1 MLPSLALRARR
12 DADVLGAEVIVA
24 SLDSDYA
31 PQAALERTMA
41 VIASARRAVLADRYP
56 INSFSVEW
64 RWLADLVPLTKDWRD
79 LAAQALEPNVFYEP
93 AFALA
98 AGAVFG
104 RDVGALL
111 VWSGEEPRQLLGF
124 FPACVVPRR
133 YGLHLPILEAWT
145 HPYAPLGTPLVA
157 RDAAEPVI
165 SAWLTHLAADAA
177 RPGLLRLPLMVEDG
191 HFAIALGA
199 VLRRLQM
206 PFADFARHSRP
217 QLVPGDDRKAYLAQA
232 ISAHRHRELRRSIR
246 RLAELG
252 ALLFTASGMPEA
264 IDREIEDFFALE
276 AQGWKGEAGTAA
288 ARHDELRGFM
298 KTAVHALG
306 AEGKVAI
313 NRILLDGRAI
323 AATITLK
330 SGDGAWYWKTAYDET
345 LARFAPGVLASA
357 ALTEDLAE
365 NAAIAHTDSCAG
377 PGNPILDNLWR
388 ERLYL
393 CDRLIALR
401 PRAPF
406 QLARGLER
414 LRGVAIGGAKAL
426 RKKLK
431 HR

>member
-1 MLPSLALRARR
+1 M
-12 DADVLGAEVIVA
+12 A
-24 SLDSDYA
+24 SVDSDYA
-31 PQAALERTMA
+31 PQAALERMA

-64 RWLADLVPLTKDWRD
+64 RWLADLVPVTKDWRE
-79 LAAQALEPNVFYEP
+79 LAARALEANVFYEP

-104 RDVGALL
+104 RDVGAVL
-111 VWSGEEPRQLLGF
+111 VWSGEVPRKLLGF
-124 FPACVVPRR
+124 FPARIVRRR
-133 YGLHLPILEAWT
+133 YGLHLPILEAWA

-165 SAWLTHLAADAA
+165 SAWLTYLAADRA
-177 RPGLLRLPLMVEDG
+177 RPGLLRLPLIVEDG

-246 RLAELG
+246 RLADHG
-252 ALLFTASGMPEA
+252 ALLFTASSMPEA
-264 IDREIEDFFALE
+264 IDREIDDFFALE
-276 AQGWKGEAGTAA
+276 AAGWKGEAGTAA
-288 ARHDELRGFM
+288 ARHDELRSFM
-298 KTAVHALG
+298 KAATHALG

-313 NRILLDGRAI
+313 NRVLLDGRAI

-345 LARFAPGVLASA
+345 LARFAPGVLLSA

-365 NAAIAHTDSCAG
+365 NTAVAHTDSCAG
-377 PGNPILDNLWR
+377 PGNPILDHLWR
-388 ERLYL
+388 ERLHL
-393 CDRLIALR
+393 CDRLIAIR
-401 PRAPF
+401 PRTPF
-406 QLARGLER
+406 RIACGLEW
-414 LRGVAIGGAKAL
+414 LRGAAIDAAKAA
-426 RKKLK
+426 RKRLG

>member
-1 MLPSLALRARR
+1 
-12 DADVLGAEVIVA
+12 VV

-41 VIASARRAVLADRYP
+41 AIASARRAVLADRYP
-56 INSFSVEW
+56 INSLAVEW
-64 RWLADLVPLTKDWRD
+64 RWLADLVPLTKEWRD
-79 LAAQALEPNVFYEP
+79 LAGRALEPNVFYEP

-104 RDVGALL
+104 RDVGAVL

-124 FPACVVPRR
+124 FPARVVGRR
-133 YGLHLPILEAWT
+133 YGLPLPILEAWT

-157 RDAAEPVI
+157 RDAAEPAI
-165 SAWLTHLAADAA
+165 SVWLAHLAADTA
-177 RPGLLRLPLMVEDG
+177 RPGLLRLPLIVEDG
-191 HFAIALGA
+191 HFAIALDA

-206 PFADFARHSRP
+206 PFADLARHSRP
-217 QLVPGDDRKAYLAQA
+217 QLVPGDDRSAYLEKAV
-232 ISAHRHRELRRSIR
+232 SAHRHRELRRSIR
-246 RLAELG
+246 RLADLG
-252 ALLFTASGMPEA
+252 ALLFTASGAPAA
-264 IDREIEDFFALE
+264 IDKEIDDFFALE

-288 ARHDELRGFM
+288 ARHDELRSFM
-298 KTAVHALG
+298 KAATHALG

-330 SGDGAWYWKTAYDET
+330 SGDGAWYWKTTYDET

-365 NAAIAHTDSCAG
+365 NTTVAHTDSCAG

-388 ERLYL
+388 ERLHL

-401 PRAPF
+401 PRAPL
-406 QLARGLER
+406 QLARGLEQ
-414 LRGVAIGGAKAL
+414 LRGAAIGAAKAL
-426 RKKLK
+426 RKRL
-431 HR
+431 RGR